1 MQGIRGRKRD
11 VSVEEGPGG
20 PGEESLF
27 WTTIGSVE
35 ARRVYL
41 VCTTLIS
48 CFKAARRSLKSL
60 FGV

>member
-1 MQGIRGRKRD
+1 M
-11 VSVEEGPGG
+11 SVEEGPGG